1 MNLLRILLRL
11 FLSTARLGI
20 VEGEGGGGPALDV
33 GQGGEAPSADV
44 GAGAAP
50 AANAEPAAPTT
61 MLEAISQGMA
71 RDELGRFKGKEGA
84 PADPAAPGQPAAV
97 QAEPSAPAAPV
108 KPDAPEDLTVMP
120 EGLGAK
126 AQERFQ
132 KLANGIKERDD
143 QLQQAQQQLS
153 YVRETFQNNGI
164 TQEQFEQAASVVG
177 AINRG
182 DFKAAQQILTEQLR
196 QLSLMTGE
204 TLPGVDALAEFP
216 DLRQK
221 VDSLLI
227 DEATALETARYR
239 KQQSALQQRQQAQQQ
254 SQQAEQAHGQAV
266 QSAQIEVDRF
276 CKRMAATDLDY
287 SAIEK
292 LLLPRIP
299 KLLQGVPPSQWPALV
314 QTQYELIKESGLAF
328 RQPAAAAAPAA
339 APLRPMGAGS
349 GQPKPT
355 SLEEA
360 MWGRRLSA

>member
-1 MNLLRILLRL
+1 
-11 FLSTARLGI
+11 
-20 VEGEGGGGPALDV
+20 
-33 GQGGEAPSADV
+33 
-44 GAGAAP
+44 
-50 AANAEPAAPTT
+50 
-61 MLEAISQGMA
+61 MLEAITQGMA
-71 RDELGRFKGKEGA
+71 RDELGRFKGKEVA
-84 PADPAAPGQPAAV
+84 PTDPAAPGQPAATP
-97 QAEPSAPAAPV
+97 AAPAAPA
-108 KPDAPEDLTVMP
+108 KPDAPEDITAMP

-132 KLANGIKERDD
+132 KLANGIKERDE
-143 QLQQAQQQLS
+143 QIQQAQQQLS
-153 YVRETFQNNGI
+153 YVRDTFQNNGI
-164 TQEQFEQAASVVG
+164 TREQFEQAASVVG

-239 KQQSALQQRQQAQQQ
+239 KQQATLQQRQQAQQQ
-254 SQQAEQAHGQAV
+254 TQQAEQQTQQAV
-266 QSAQIEVDRF
+266 QSAQVEVDRF

-287 SAIEK
+287 AAIEK

-299 KLLQGVPPSQWPALV
+299 KLLQGVPPAQWPEMV
-314 QTQYELIKESGLAF
+314 QNQYELIKESGLAF
-328 RQPAAAAAPAA
+328 RQPATAAAPAA

-355 SLEEA
+355 SMEEA
-360 MWGRRLSA
+360 MWGRRLQA